1 MRELTFLI
9 NPFKE
14 VESERVIYIGE
25 NLEYDIKGRDLIDF
39 PFYDFISYKIG
50 DKDGLFTSN
59 NFFLQYPNR
68 RVFGFNCVDYHYIL
82 GDVSIFTIKTKK
94 SPNEIL
100 KKLKSSLLFFSDENT
115 NKFVFN
121 GIKKIWVIK

>member
-59 NFFLQYPNR
+59 NFFLQYRNQ

>member
-39 PFYDFISYKIG
+39 QFYDFISYKIG

-59 NFFLQYPNR
+59 NFFLQYPNQ

>member
-59 NFFLQYPNR
+59 NFFFQYPNK
-68 RVFGFNCVDYHYIL
+68 RVC
-82 GDVSIFTIKTKK
+82 
-94 SPNEIL
+94 
-100 KKLKSSLLFFSDENT
+100 
-115 NKFVFN
+115 
-121 GIKKIWVIK
+121 